1 MAVSNKTNSDKTVE
15 QKLENNCVCVAKE
28 AKRVKPANT
37 NTPALWEKYPT
48 SALVQIEH
56 MQIANEPR
64 VVQDVETVIAHT
76 DTNMNP
82 IDTVEK
88 KKEKVIAVQF
98 GMIHQLQ
105 TEKMRKVI
113 TISILQKL

>member
-1 MAVSNKTNSDKTVE
+1 MTNKD
-15 QKLENNCVCVAKE
+15 VAKE
-28 AKRVKPANT
+28 AKRVKPENT
-37 NTPALWEKYPT
+37 NTPASWEKYPT

-88 KKEKVIAVQF
+88 KKEKVIAVPF
-98 GMIHQLQ
+98 GMTHQLQ

-113 TISILQKL
+113 TISIPQKL

>member
-1 MAVSNKTNSDKTVE
+1 MTNKD
-15 QKLENNCVCVAKE
+15 VAKE
-28 AKRVKPANT
+28 AKGVKLANT
-37 NTPALWEKYPT
+37 NTHALWEKYPT
-48 SALVQIEH
+48 SALVQTEH

-76 DTNMNP
+76 DTSMNP